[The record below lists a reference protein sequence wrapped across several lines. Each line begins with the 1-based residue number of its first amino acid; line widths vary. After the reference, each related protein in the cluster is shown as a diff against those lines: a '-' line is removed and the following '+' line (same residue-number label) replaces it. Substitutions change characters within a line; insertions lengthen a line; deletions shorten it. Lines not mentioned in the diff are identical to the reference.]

1 MDGACYE
8 ATKSKSVPRVQWTEL
23 ARRNPDKILDLPNL
37 QLTQSIVGRSI
48 YVLPLEWW
56 YEVFASASGT
66 KEEDWIHAV
75 CTEEMGDNP
84 ANAMDDVS
92 SFLGLPDF
100 DFRNV
105 TSSGWY
111 NVGGHRGY
119 DTVTVVD
126 EESDEHNEPTS
137 TSPAST
143 STTSL
148 SSPIDLT
155 SISDELM
162 TDLLEL
168 YRPYNERLFELI
180 GKRCAWKE

>member
-1 MDGACYE
+1 MRCLPVRPGRKKKIGYMQF
-8 ATKSKSVPRVQWTEL
+8 VPKKWV
-23 ARRNPDKILDLPNL
+23 I
-37 QLTQSIVGRSI
+37 
-48 YVLPLEWW
+48 
-56 YEVFASASGT
+56 
-66 KEEDWIHAV
+66 IHPIH
-75 CTEEMGDNP
+75 T
-84 ANAMDDVS
+84 MDDVS

-105 TSSGWY
+105 TSAGWY

-126 EESDEHNEPTS
+126 EESDKDNEPTF

-162 TDLLEL
+162 TDLLEF